1 MICLFVFILTQIN
14 NYSINKQI
22 NKNLIITGYKH
33 KYQDQWEQFLPVIP
47 RVSLTDLQYFH
58 IKKKK

>member
-33 KYQDQWEQFLPVIP
+33 KYQDQ
-47 RVSLTDLQYFH
+47 
-58 IKKKK
+58 